1 MFYELICQYK
11 IGKEITYLLNKNNLR
26 KYEIY
31 GEDIPLFNE
40 VLPYLTGTYST
51 KNICEELG
59 INIDDLMIVIKQLN
73 QLELLKENKNSKL
86 TLLLIADEY
95 KQSRSLQDN
104 IINNVNLSEIDIVL
118 CNIENIEKYKTSC
131 YTSTLIL
138 CINTFYNSSFIKRIE
153 KEAIKN
159 KLNFLNITLF
169 GNKNFIGPLFSFE
182 DGPCSECLSKAE
194 IIKNDEFNEPLGNTY
209 KGLSEFITNEI
220 IRFRRVDTYV
230 NAFNTVI
237 NVNFSKLT
245 IEKLNVLRIPNCV
258 GCRFK
263 WELIQ

>member
-11 IGKEITYLLNKNNLR
+11 IGKEITYLLNKNNHR
-26 KYEIY
+26 KYEIS

-51 KNICEELG
+51 KNICEYLG

-73 QLELLKENKNSKL
+73 QLELLKESKHSKL

-95 KQSRSLQDN
+95 KQSRSLQDS
-104 IINNVNLSEIDIVL
+104 IINNINLREIDIVL
-118 CNIENIEKYKTSC
+118 SNIENIEKYKTS
-131 YTSTLIL
+131 YSSTLIL
-138 CINTFYNSSFIKRIE
+138 CINTFYNNSFIKSIE
-153 KEAIKN
+153 KESIKN
-159 KLNFLNITLF
+159 KINFLNITLF

-194 IIKNDEFNEPLGNTY
+194 IIKNDEFNEPLGNAY
-209 KGLSEFITNEI
+209 KGLSEFIINEI

-230 NAFNTVI
+230 NTFNTVI
-237 NVNFSKLT
+237 NVNFSELT
-245 IEKLNVLRIPNCV
+245 IDKLKVLRLPNCI

-263 WELIQ
+263 QELIQ